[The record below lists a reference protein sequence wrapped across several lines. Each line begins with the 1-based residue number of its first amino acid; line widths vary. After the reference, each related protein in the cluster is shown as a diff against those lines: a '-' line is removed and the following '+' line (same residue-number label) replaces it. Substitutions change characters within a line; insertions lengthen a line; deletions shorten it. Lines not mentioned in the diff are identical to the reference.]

1 MASDGNM
8 GFCFQFNLPV
18 LHEGSIP
25 KFSPGTSSTPS
36 APIIS
41 SHFASS
47 ASAPYAPEGCK
58 DLSYDTSSLSTCY
71 PVGKTQF
78 SVVNPQNS
86 ILDLKSSFNLINL
99 HNNQDPRS
107 TENTY
112 QDLYRNLSGSSLF
125 PPILQKSANKLAALN
140 RRKMH
145 VDNRFK
151 DHQKH
156 EVAYQPFTSQVT
168 KPTSHFQPQKQ
179 PAYSPYDMTSG
190 ANNSVSLGATI
201 KSKIRVRWTR
211 DLHKRFVES
220 VNRLGGA
227 EKATPKGIL
236 REMDVHG
243 LTIFHVKSHLQ
254 KYRTARYL
262 PESKEVCV
270 SDAGRLEKTP
280 TIVVTKF
287 DPKIGIHIAK
297 ALQLQLDVQRRMHEQ
312 LEIQRNLRSQIEEQ
326 GRQLKQMLDQQL
338 IKNKKY

>member
-1 MASDGNM
+1 MNTQKRKVLEQNCGLETFTSKQMVSDGSM
-8 GFCFQFNLPV
+8 GFRFQFNLPA

-25 KFSPGTSSTPS
+25 RFSPGTSSTPS

-47 ASAPYAPEGCK
+47 ASAPYAPEGCEG
-58 DLSYDTSSLSTCY
+58 LSCDTASSLSTCS
-71 PVGKTQF
+71 PVGKTQC

-86 ILDLKSSFNLINL
+86 ILDLKSSVNLISL

-112 QDLYRNLSGSSLF
+112 HDLYRDLSGSCLF

-145 VDNRFK
+145 VDNSFK
-151 DHQKH
+151 DHQNH

-168 KPTSHFQPQKQ
+168 RPTSHFQPQKQ

-190 ANNSVSLGATI
+190 ANDSVSLGATI

-211 DLHKRFVES
+211 DLHERFVES

-227 EKATPKGIL
+227 ES
-236 REMDVHG
+236 R
-243 LTIFHVKSHLQ
+243 
-254 KYRTARYL
+254 
-262 PESKEVCV
+262 
-270 SDAGRLEKTP
+270 
-280 TIVVTKF
+280 
-287 DPKIGIHIAK
+287 
-297 ALQLQLDVQRRMHEQ
+297 
-312 LEIQRNLRSQIEEQ
+312 RNLICFDKDITVSMII
-326 GRQLKQMLDQQL
+326 D
-338 IKNKKY
+338 

>member
-156 EVAYQPFTSQVT
+156 EVSLFNVVI
-168 KPTSHFQPQKQ
+168 
-179 PAYSPYDMTSG
+179 
-190 ANNSVSLGATI
+190 NSFSC
-201 KSKIRVRWTR
+201 
-211 DLHKRFVES
+211 H
-220 VNRLGGA
+220 VNW
-227 EKATPKGIL
+227 
-236 REMDVHG
+236 D
-243 LTIFHVKSHLQ
+243 
-254 KYRTARYL
+254 
-262 PESKEVCV
+262 
-270 SDAGRLEKTP
+270 
-280 TIVVTKF
+280 
-287 DPKIGIHIAK
+287 
-297 ALQLQLDVQRRMHEQ
+297 
-312 LEIQRNLRSQIEEQ
+312 
-326 GRQLKQMLDQQL
+326 
-338 IKNKKY
+338 